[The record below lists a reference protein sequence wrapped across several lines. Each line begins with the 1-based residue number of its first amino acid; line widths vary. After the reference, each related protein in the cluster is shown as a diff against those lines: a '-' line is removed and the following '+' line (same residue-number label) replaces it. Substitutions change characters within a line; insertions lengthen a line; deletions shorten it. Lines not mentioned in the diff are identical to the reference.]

1 VLPPLTGL
9 MIRPEICYDWSFNGT
24 HAFNDSSDQEMFTA
38 AVDVVITF

>member
-1 VLPPLTGL
+1 
-9 MIRPEICYDWSFNGT
+9 MIRPEICYDWSLTGT